1 MLVYLPGLTVY
12 MSNTVVVLCETG
24 TSYPSRA
31 PALTPCLLL
40 GYFLV
45 FCVVLSCVFTFL
57 VSCCD
62 VRYELRLKYM
72 LGSSLPPIA
81 RVSFML
87 FVFVAYRDVQH
98 ILTT

>member
-1 MLVYLPGLTVY
+1 

-24 TSYPSRA
+24 TAYHSRA
-31 PALTPCLLL
+31 PELTPCLLV

-45 FCVVLSCVFTFL
+45 FRVVLSCVFTFL

-62 VRYELRLKYM
+62 VRYELRLKSM
-72 LGSSLPPIA
+72 FGSSLPPVVRRRA

-87 FVFVAYRDVQH
+87 FVFVAYGDVQH
-98 ILTT
+98 ALTT